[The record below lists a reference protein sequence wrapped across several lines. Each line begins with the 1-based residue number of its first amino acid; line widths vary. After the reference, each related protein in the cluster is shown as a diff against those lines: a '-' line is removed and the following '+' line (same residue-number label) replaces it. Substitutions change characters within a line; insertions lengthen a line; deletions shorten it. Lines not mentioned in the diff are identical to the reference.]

1 MSLTSLLGIAR
12 SALMVHQRAMA
23 VTGNNVANAQTPGY
37 SRQRLE
43 LTQATPGWSPS
54 GSMGRGVEANT
65 ISRARDVFFDAA
77 YRRDSSLLNHAST
90 SGDILG
96 QLEAGLGE
104 PGTAGL
110 GASLDNLFTAFG
122 DLANN
127 PTSNTSRMLVS
138 QAANRLTDRF
148 HQADTN
154 ITQLISDGI
163 GRLRQQTSE
172 VNKLASQIADLNV
185 QILSAGSGGSPALED
200 QRDLALDQLSGLLS
214 INVIHNSN
222 GTVDVQTGGSPL
234 VNAGSSYDL
243 TVRLSN
249 TLGPGVGFAGN
260 TARID
265 PGSGSMKALIDL
277 TATKLPGYRTQLD
290 KLAKSVVEQVNNI
303 HKVGYTLAGATGID
317 FFDPNSTTAGSIT
330 LSDAIKASNDSIA
343 AGDTPGGGD
352 GGNAMRMG
360 DLVQFPLLGLGNLSL
375 RDYYVGFSSAV
386 GAAVSDAQQQAT
398 IQDTLVNNDDAQR
411 QQVSGVSVDEEM
423 VNLISQQ
430 QAYGAAARLISI
442 ASQMSQELLNM
453 I

>member
-12 SALMVHQRAMA
+12 SALMVHQRAMT
-23 VTGNNVANAQTPGY
+23 VTGNNIANAQTPGY

-43 LTQATPGWSPS
+43 LTEATPGWSPS

-65 ISRARDVFFDAA
+65 ISRARDTFFDAA

-104 PGTAGL
+104 PGTTGL
-110 GASLDNLFTAFG
+110 GASIDGLFTAFG
-122 DLANN
+122 ELAND

-154 ITQLISDGI
+154 ITQLISDGV
-163 GRLRQQTSE
+163 GRLRQQTDE
-172 VNKLASQIADLNV
+172 VNKLSKQVADLNV
-185 QILSAGSGGSPALED
+185 QILAAGSGGSPALED
-200 QRDLALDQLSGLLS
+200 QRDIALDQLSGLMS
-214 INVIHNSN
+214 VNVVHNGN

-234 VNAGSSYDL
+234 VSAGSSFDL

-260 TARID
+260 NGRID

-277 TATKLPGYRTQLD
+277 AATKLPGYRAQLD
-290 KLAKSVVEQVNNI
+290 KLAKNVVEQVNNI
-303 HKVGYTLAGATGID
+303 HKVGYTLAGATNIN
-317 FFDPNSTTAGSIT
+317 FFDPSSVTAGTIT
-330 LSDAIKASNDSIA
+330 LSDDIKASNDSIA

-352 GGNAMRMG
+352 GGNAMRIG
-360 DLVQFPLLGLGNLSL
+360 DLVHVPLLALGNLSL
-375 RDYYVGFSSAV
+375 RDYYVGFSSGV

-430 QAYGAAARLISI
+430 QAYGAAARLVNI